1 MAHTT
6 ALRAFIVVEFV
17 SNLLAIYADLA
28 LESTFPESLQEFLL
42 TREQG
47 AISAGGEVA
56 LLVLGALIIALVV
69 SWIALWLLKPWARVL
84 YTAVVIISLVFTLFL
99 GPVVTSSLG
108 AVLYAISTLA
118 SGLILGLVWFSELR
132 SRFERPQT

>member
-17 SNLLAIYADLA
+17 SNLLAICADLA
-28 LESTFPESLQEFLL
+28 LESTFPEPLQEFLL

-47 AISAGGEVA
+47 PIRAAT
-56 LLVLGALIIALVV
+56 LLVFGALFIALVV
-69 SWIALWLLKPWARVL
+69 SWISLWLLKPWARML
-84 YTAVVIISLVFTLFL
+84 YTAVVIIFLVFTLFL

-108 AVLYAISTLA
+108 EVLSTISTLA